1 VSRISI
7 ISAHLYSYFNKTKEV
22 MDHGKITAGSE
33 KGSQEAEEQKE
44 VGAS

>member
-1 VSRISI
+1 
-7 ISAHLYSYFNKTKEV
+7 V

-44 VGAS
+44 VGARLK